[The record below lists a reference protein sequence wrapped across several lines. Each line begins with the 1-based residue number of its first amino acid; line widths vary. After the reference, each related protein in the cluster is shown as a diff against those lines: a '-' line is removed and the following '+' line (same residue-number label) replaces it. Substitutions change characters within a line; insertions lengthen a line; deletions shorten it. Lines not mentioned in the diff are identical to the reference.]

1 MMKIST
7 IIASTFLIISLS
19 INQLYSQIG
28 ISSTNLAPAASAMLD
43 VSATNKGIL
52 IPRMP
57 TSIREVIQSPAAGLI
72 VYDTDFKELFIFNG
86 QWQQATIAN
95 GSISNNA
102 YLIPT
107 FENNWVNYGAD
118 NYSPAKYY
126 KDQFGVV
133 HLQGMVKSGGIPSA
147 IFTLPE
153 GYRPIENRIFPVA
166 SGGYFGQI
174 AVFTDGQVYFFV
186 GYTDPYVSLEGISFR
201 VD

>member
-7 IIASTFLIISLS
+7 IISSTFLFISLS
-19 INQLYSQIG
+19 ISHLNAQIG
-28 ISSTNLAPAASAMLD
+28 ISSTNITPAASAMLD
-43 VSATNKGIL
+43 VFSTNKGIL
-52 IPRMP
+52 IPRM
-57 TSIREVIQSPAAGLI
+57 TTTAREQIQSPALGLI
-72 VYDTDFKELFIFNG
+72 VYDTDFRELFIFHV

-95 GSISNNA
+95 GAIGTNA
-102 YLIPT
+102 YQIPT
-107 FENNWVNYGAD
+107 FENNWVNYDTD

-133 HLQGMVKSGGIPSA
+133 HLQGMVKSGGLPSA

-153 GYRPIENRIFPVA
+153 GYRPLQNRLFPVA

-174 AVFTDGQVYFFV
+174 AVFTDGQVFFFV
-186 GYTDPYVSLEGISFR
+186 GYTNPYVSLEGISFR

>member
-1 MMKIST
+1 MIKKLKLISFA
-7 IIASTFLIISLS
+7 ILLINLAIS
-19 INQLYSQIG
+19 QLYSQIG
-28 ISSTNLAPAASAMLD
+28 ISSTNTVPAPSAMLD

-52 IPRMP
+52 IPRM
-57 TSIREVIQSPAAGLI
+57 TTAAREQIQSPALGLI
-72 VYDTDFKELFIFNG
+72 VYDTDVRELFIFHV

-95 GSISNNA
+95 GAIGTNA

-107 FENNWVNYGAD
+107 LENNWVNYDTD

-133 HLQGMVKSGGIPSA
+133 HLQGMVKSGGLPSA

-153 GYRPIENRIFPVA
+153 GYRPLQNRLFPVA